1 MFGRMVLLL
10 IGLPLAAGGLGLTV
24 SVGVLAFVGMP
35 LMIIGL
41 GCISA
46 APSPT

>member
-1 MFGRMVLLL
+1 MLERAVLLL
-10 IGLPLAAGGLGLTV
+10 VGLPLAAGGLGLTV
-24 SVGVLAFVGMP
+24 AFGVFAFLGVP

-46 APSPT
+46 ATA